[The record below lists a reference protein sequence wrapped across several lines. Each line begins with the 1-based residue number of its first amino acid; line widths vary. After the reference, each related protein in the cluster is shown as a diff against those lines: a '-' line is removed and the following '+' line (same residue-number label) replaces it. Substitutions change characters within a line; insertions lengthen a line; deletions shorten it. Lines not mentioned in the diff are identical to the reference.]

1 MNKLIISTL
10 LFLQVSFSFAQTNTM
25 PIKDV
30 EAVKAKIAQASKSI
44 TTMQSNFTQEKF
56 MSVMSQKIQSKGL
69 FYFKK
74 ETQVRWEYTEPYK
87 YIIVLSGGKIQIKDD
102 KKVSE
107 YDMSANKAFKQI
119 NDMMIQLV
127 QGNVLNNP
135 AYSIKYYDA
144 GTNYLLEMTP
154 VDKKLKS
161 MFKNIQLYFD
171 KATYEVASFKMI
183 ENNGDYTLIKFN
195 SRKQNVAIDASKFVL
210 K

>member
-1 MNKLIISTL
+1 MKKFITIVFTLILS
-10 LFLQVSFSFAQTNTM
+10 LFLGAQTYT

-30 EAVKAKIAQASKSI
+30 ATIKAKIAQVSKSM
-44 TTMQSNFTQEKF
+44 TTMQSSFTQEKF

-102 KKVSE
+102 KKISE
-107 YDMSANKAFKQI
+107 YDMNANKAFKQI

-135 AYSIKYYDA
+135 AYSIKYFDT
-144 GTNYLLEMTP
+144 GSNYLLEMTP
-154 VDKKLKS
+154 VDKKLKA

-171 KATYEVASFKMI
+171 KSTFEVASFKMI

-195 SRKQNVAIDASKFVL
+195 SRKQNLILDASKFIL